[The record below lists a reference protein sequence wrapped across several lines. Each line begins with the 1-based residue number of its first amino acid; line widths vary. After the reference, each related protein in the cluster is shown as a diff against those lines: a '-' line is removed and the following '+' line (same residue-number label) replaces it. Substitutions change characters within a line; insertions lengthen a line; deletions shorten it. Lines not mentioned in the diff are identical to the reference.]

1 MSTVNYVIKQLG
13 NLIAP
18 LGKGA
23 LASLVVVLAL
33 NEFGKYSYAKKHK
46 TQRGGNIFNELVK
59 TVLPMSKNDL
69 LALAS
74 ILLLNYFNQQKH
86 HKGHRGKKKGGSTIY
101 GEVVNLLA
109 PVGVNAFGAS
119 VIILFLND
127 IFRKRNRHKGGMHHE
142 EEHMMGGM
150 MEDEEHMMGG
160 MMEDEEHMMG
170 GMHQEQDQMMGGT
183 FVQNIG
189 QLVAPLG
196 PNAFFSVGIL
206 TILSQLFDRKSFGL
220 KSGVKHSVSDLRK
233 KLKSTISGLTK
244 LKKKVVIKKKKA
256 TAKKKKA
263 VVSKKKKSRK

>member
-18 LGKGA
+18 LGKSA
-23 LASLVVVLAL
+23 LASLVVILAL

-46 TQRGGNIFNELVK
+46 TQKGGNIFNELVT

-74 ILLLNYFNQQKH
+74 ILLLNYFNQQH
-86 HKGHRGKKKGGSTIY
+86 HKGHTGKKKGGSTIY

-109 PVGVNAFGAS
+109 PIGVNAFGAS

-127 IFRKRNRHKGGMHHE
+127 IFRKRHKHKGGMHHE
-142 EEHMMGGM
+142 
-150 MEDEEHMMGG
+150 
-160 MMEDEEHMMG
+160 EEHMMG

-220 KSGVKHSVSDLRK
+220 KSGVKHSVSELRK

-244 LKKKVVIKKKKA
+244 TKKKKA
-256 TAKKKKA
+256 ATKKKKA
-263 VVSKKKKSRK
+263 VVSKKKKSKK

>member
-46 TQRGGNIFNELVK
+46 TQRGGNIFNELVR

-127 IFRKRNRHKGGMHHE
+127 IFRKRHRHKGGMHHE
-142 EEHMMGGM
+142 EEHMT
-150 MEDEEHMMGG
+150 
-160 MMEDEEHMMG
+160 G
-170 GMHQEQDQMMGGT
+170 GMHHEEEHMMGGT

-206 TILSQLFDRKSFGL
+206 TILSQIFDRKSFGV
-220 KSGVKHSVSDLRK
+220 KSGVKQSVSDLRK

-244 LKKKVVIKKKKA
+244 TKKKVVVKKKKA
-256 TAKKKKA
+256 AAKKKKA

>member
-46 TQRGGNIFNELVK
+46 TQRGGNIFNELVT

-69 LALAS
+69 LALVS
-74 ILLLNYFNQQKH
+74 ILLLNYFNQQKN
-86 HKGHRGKKKGGSTIY
+86 HKGHKGKKKGGSTIY

-127 IFRKRNRHKGGMHHE
+127 IFRKRHRHKGGMMEEEEMMGGMYHE
-142 EEHMMGGM
+142 EEEMMGGM
-150 MEDEEHMMGG
+150 MEEE
-160 MMEDEEHMMG
+160 
-170 GMHQEQDQMMGGT
+170 MMGGT

-189 QLVAPLG
+189 QLIAPLG

-220 KSGVKHSVSDLRK
+220 KSGVRQSVSDLRK

-244 LKKKVVIKKKKA
+244 
-256 TAKKKKA
+256 TKKKA
-263 VVSKKKKSRK
+263 VVSKKKRTRK

>member
-18 LGKGA
+18 LGKSA
-23 LASLVVVLAL
+23 LASLVVILAL

-46 TQRGGNIFNELVK
+46 TQKGGNIFNELVT

-74 ILLLNYFNQQKH
+74 ILLLNYFNQQH
-86 HKGHRGKKKGGSTIY
+86 HKGHTGKKKGGSTIY

-109 PVGVNAFGAS
+109 PIGVNAFGAS

-127 IFRKRNRHKGGMHHE
+127 IFRKRHKHKGGMPEEEEHMMGGMHHE

-150 MEDEEHMMGG
+150 PEE
-160 MMEDEEHMMG
+160 E
-170 GMHQEQDQMMGGT
+170 MMGGT

-196 PNAFFSVGIL
+196 PNAFFSVSIL

-220 KSGVKHSVSDLRK
+220 KSGVKHSVSELRK

-244 LKKKVVIKKKKA
+244 TKKKKA
-256 TAKKKKA
+256 ATKKKKA

>member
-46 TQRGGNIFNELVK
+46 TQRGGNIFNELVT

-74 ILLLNYFNQQKH
+74 ILLLNYFNQQKN
-86 HKGHRGKKKGGSTIY
+86 HKGHKGKKKGGSTIY
-101 GEVVNLLA
+101 GEVVNLRA
-109 PVGVNAFGAS
+109 PIGVNAFGAS

-127 IFRKRNRHKGGMHHE
+127 IFRKRHRHKGGMME
-142 EEHMMGGM
+142 EEMMGGM
-150 MEDEEHMMGG
+150 MEEE
-160 MMEDEEHMMG
+160 
-170 GMHQEQDQMMGGT
+170 MMGGT

-189 QLVAPLG
+189 QLIAPLG

-220 KSGVKHSVSDLRK
+220 KSGVRQSVSDLRK

-244 LKKKVVIKKKKA
+244 TKKKVV
-256 TAKKKKA
+256 KKKKA
-263 VVSKKKKSRK
+263 VVSKKKSTRK

>member
-1 MSTVNYVIKQLG
+1 MSTVNYVIKQLE

-46 TQRGGNIFNELVK
+46 TQRGGNIFNELVR

-127 IFRKRNRHKGGMHHE
+127 IFRKRHKHKGGMHHE
-142 EEHMMGGM
+142 EEHMTGGM
-150 MEDEEHMMGG
+150 MEDEEH
-160 MMEDEEHMMG
+160 
-170 GMHQEQDQMMGGT
+170 MMGGT

-220 KSGVKHSVSDLRK
+220 KSGVKDSVSELRK

-256 TAKKKKA
+256 AAKKKK
-263 VVSKKKKSRK
+263 VVVTKKKKSRK